1 MSKPTQLSRV
11 GDFSAIGWSI
21 AGHAIAYEP
30 ARLRTCA

>member
-11 GDFSAIGWSI
+11 GDFSATGWRI
-21 AGHAIAYEP
+21 DGYAIAYEP